1 MHLEAV
7 LHRCIEKDL
16 VLNWEKC
23 HFMVQKGIV
32 LGHIISKN
40 GIEVDK
46 AKVELIVKLPPP
58 TNVKGIRQFLG
69 HAGFY
74 RRFIKDF
81 SKISKPLCEL
91 LVKDAKFVWDEKC
104 QRSFEELKQFLTTAP
119 IVRALNWKL
128 PFEVMCDSSDLAMGA
143 VLGQREDGKPYVIY
157 YASRTL
163 NEAQKNYT
171 TTEKE
176 LLAVVFALD
185 KFRAYLVGSSIVV
198 FTDHSALKYLLTK
211 QDAKARLIRW
221 ILLLQ
226 EFNLQI
232 RDKKGVENVVADH
245 LSRLVISHDS
255 HGLPI
260 NDDFPEE
267 SLMSVDLAP
276 WYSHIANFLVTGE
289 VPSEWSA
296 QDKRHFLAKIHAY
309 YWEEPFLFKYCADQI
324 IRKCVPEQ
332 EQSGILSHCHD
343 NACGGHFASQKTA
356 MKVIQSGFWWPSL
369 FKDAHSMC
377 KACDRCQRLGKLTR
391 RNMMPLNPILIVD
404 IFDVWGID
412 FMGPFPMSFGHSYI
426 LVGVDYVSK
435 WVEAI
440 PCRSNDHKV
449 VLKFLKD
456 NIFAR
461 FGVPKAIISDG
472 GTHFCNKTFETL
484 LAKYGVKH
492 KVATPYHPQTSGQV
506 ELANR
511 EIKNILMKVVNVNRK
526 DWSIKLLDS
535 LWAYRTAYKTILGMS
550 PYRLVYGKA
559 CHLPV
564 EIEYKA
570 WWAIKNLNM
579 DLSRAGLKRCLDLNE
594 LEELRNDAY
603 LNSKIAKARLKK
615 WHDQLVNQKNFT
627 KGQKVLLYDSK
638 LHLFPGKLK
647 SRWTGPFIIH
657 EVHPNGVVEIL
668 NPTGNQTFKVN
679 GHRLKPF
686 LEPYSTDKEEIHLLE
701 PPQL

>member
-1 MHLEAV
+1 
-7 LHRCIEKDL
+7 
-16 VLNWEKC
+16 
-23 HFMVQKGIV
+23 
-32 LGHIISKN
+32 
-40 GIEVDK
+40 
-46 AKVELIVKLPPP
+46 
-58 TNVKGIRQFLG
+58 
-69 HAGFY
+69 
-74 RRFIKDF
+74 
-81 SKISKPLCEL
+81 
-91 LVKDAKFVWDEKC
+91 
-104 QRSFEELKQFLTTAP
+104 
-119 IVRALNWKL
+119 
-128 PFEVMCDSSDLAMGA
+128 MCDASDLAMGA
-143 VLGQREDGKPYVIY
+143 VLGQREDEKPYVIY
-157 YASRTL
+157 YASKTL
-163 NEAQKNYT
+163 NEAQRNYT

-245 LSRLVISHDS
+245 LSRLVIAHDS

-267 SLMSVDLAP
+267 SLMSIEVAP
-276 WYSHIANFLVTGE
+276 WYSHIANFLLLE
-289 VPSEWSA
+289 KF
-296 QDKRHFLAKIHAY
+296 Q
-309 YWEEPFLFKYCADQI
+309 
-324 IRKCVPEQ
+324 
-332 EQSGILSHCHD
+332 
-343 NACGGHFASQKTA
+343 
-356 MKVIQSGFWWPSL
+356 
-369 FKDAHSMC
+369 DAHSMC
-377 KACDRCQRLGKLTR
+377 KGCDRCQRLGKLTR

-404 IFDVWGID
+404 VFDVWGID

-472 GTHFCNKTFETL
+472 GTHFCNKPFETL

-492 KVATPYHPQTSGQV
+492 
-506 ELANR
+506 
-511 EIKNILMKVVNVNRK
+511 KVVNVNRK

-559 CHLPV
+559 CHLLV
-564 EIEYKA
+564 EE
-570 WWAIKNLNM
+570 M
-579 DLSRAGLKRCLDLNE
+579 
-594 LEELRNDAY
+594 RNDAN
-603 LNSKIAKARLKK
+603 LNSKIAKERLKK
-615 WHDQLVNQKNFT
+615 WHDQLVNQKNFA
-627 KGQKVLLYDSK
+627 KGQRVLLYDSK

-657 EVHPNGVVEIL
+657 DVQPNGVVELL
-668 NPTGNQTFKVN
+668 NFN
-679 GHRLKPF
+679 
-686 LEPYSTDKEEIHLLE
+686 ST
-701 PPQL
+701 